1 MNKKDIATIRRQ
13 FKKGNDKLRISDIF
27 NVYIMKESSDI
38 YHHESMPFGMLDEDQ
53 QELFLGNFKKVLA
66 GNLDEKLFE
75 LKFKRDAEDSSQLIL
90 HRGLLTNDVEEWT
103 NDMLALV
110 AKMLQDRQYE
120 HDVVISFIK
129 AEYLKAQKRP
139 NAEAE
144 ESANDTMYSHSFLLC
159 SINKTQEPKKELEF
173 DYVEREFKYNVT
185 VNPVINL
192 QAPLSGFL
200 FPCFNDSAADVN
212 HVLYSTAK
220 AYEPDTAF
228 IEDVLTAEEIM
239 TARDDKS
246 VFEEI
251 VKDITGDHLSTSAL
265 ANVYEEINRVVE
277 ENEEDEA
284 PKLDRNDV
292 QRVLTLSGIENVTPE
307 KVETAYQKVIDD
319 EKYEMKATSVIPKYN
334 SKSIKIKTKVANI
347 AISPEDLRY
356 VRQVV
361 FNNKRCIMIEVE
373 EDTVI
378 EGFTMAEEALV
389 NKVSEKEPE
398 NAITD

>member
-13 FKKGNDKLRISDIF
+13 FKKGNDKLKISNIF

-66 GNLDEKLFE
+66 GQLDEKLFE
-75 LKFKRDAEDSSQLIL
+75 LKFKRDAEDSSQFIL

-103 NDMLALV
+103 NDMLKLV

-129 AEYLKAQKRP
+129 AEYLKAQKRQSE
-139 NAEAE
+139 EAE
-144 ESANDTMYSHSFLLC
+144 ENANDTMYSHQFLLC

-192 QAPLSGFL
+192 QAPLTGFL

-220 AYEPDTAF
+220 AFEPDTAF
-228 IEDVLTAEEIM
+228 IEDVLNAEEIM

-251 VKDITGDHLSTSAL
+251 VKDITGDQLNTSAL
-265 ANVYEEINRVVE
+265 ASVYEEINRVVE

-284 PKLDRNDV
+284 PKLDRQDI
-292 QRVLTLSGIENVTPE
+292 QRVLTMSGVEDVTPE

-319 EKYEMKATSVIPKYN
+319 EKYEMKATSVLPKYN

-378 EGFTMAEEALV
+378 EGFKMAEEALI
-389 NKVSEKEPE
+389 NKVNREEE
-398 NAITD
+398 AEQL

>member
-13 FKKGNDKLRISDIF
+13 FKKGNDKLKISDIF

-66 GNLDEKLFE
+66 GQLDEKLFE
-75 LKFKRDAEDSSQLIL
+75 LKFKRDAEDSSQFIL

-103 NDMLALV
+103 NDMLKLV
-110 AKMLQDRQYE
+110 AKMLEDRQYE

-129 AEYLKAQKRP
+129 AEYLKAQKRQGDDP
-139 NAEAE
+139 E

-220 AYEPDTAF
+220 AFEPDTAF
-228 IEDVLTAEEIM
+228 IEDVLNAEEIM

-251 VKDITGDHLSTSAL
+251 VKDITGDQLNTSAL
-265 ANVYEEINRVVE
+265 ASVYEEINRVVE

-284 PKLDRNDV
+284 PKLDRKDI
-292 QRVLTLSGIENVTPE
+292 QRVLTMSGVEDVTPE

-319 EKYEMKATSVIPKYN
+319 EKYEMKATSVLPKYN

-378 EGFTMAEEALV
+378 EGFKMAEEALV
-389 NKVSEKEPE
+389 NKVNREEE
-398 NAITD
+398 AEQI

>member
-13 FKKGNDKLRISDIF
+13 FKKGNDKLKISDIF

-66 GNLDEKLFE
+66 GQPDEKLFE
-75 LKFKRDAEDSSQLIL
+75 LKFKLDVEDSSQFIL

-103 NDMLALV
+103 NDMLKLV
-110 AKMLQDRQYE
+110 AKMLEDRQYE

-129 AEYLKAQKRP
+129 AEYLKAQKRQGDDS
-139 NAEAE
+139 E

-212 HVLYSTAK
+212 HLLYSTAK
-220 AYEPDTAF
+220 AFEPDTAF
-228 IEDVLTAEEIM
+228 IEDVLNAEEIM

-251 VKDITGDHLSTSAL
+251 VKDITGDQLNTSAL
-265 ANVYEEINRVVE
+265 ASVYEEINRVVE

-284 PKLDRNDV
+284 PKLDRQDI
-292 QRVLTLSGIENVTPE
+292 QRVLTMSGVEDVTPE

-319 EKYEMKATSVIPKYN
+319 EKYEMKATSILPKYN

-378 EGFTMAEEALV
+378 EGFKMAEEALV
-389 NKVSEKEPE
+389 NKVNREEE
-398 NAITD
+398 AEQL

>member
-13 FKKGNDKLRISDIF
+13 FKKGNDKLKISDIF

-38 YHHESMPFGMLDEDQ
+38 YHHERMPFDMLDEDQ

-66 GNLDEKLFE
+66 GQLDEKLFE
-75 LKFKRDAEDSSQLIL
+75 LKFKRDAEDSSQFIL
-90 HRGLLTNDVEEWT
+90 HRGLLTNDVEEWA
-103 NDMLALV
+103 NDMLRLV

-129 AEYLKAQKRP
+129 AEYLKAQKRQS
-139 NAEAE
+139 EESE
-144 ESANDTMYSHSFLLC
+144 ESANDTMYSHQFLLC
-159 SINKTQEPKKELEF
+159 SINKTQEPKKELQF

-185 VNPVINL
+185 VDPVINL
-192 QAPLSGFL
+192 QSPLSGFL

-220 AYEPDTAF
+220 AFEPDTAF
-228 IEDVLTAEEIM
+228 IENVLNAEEIM
-239 TARDDKS
+239 TAKDDKS

-251 VKDITGDHLSTSAL
+251 VKDITGDQLNTSTL

-277 ENEEDEA
+277 ENEEDEP
-284 PKLDRNDV
+284 PKLDRQDI
-292 QRVLTLSGIENVTPE
+292 QRVLTMSGVEDVTPE

-319 EKYEMKATSVIPKYN
+319 EKYEMKATSVLPKYN

-378 EGFTMAEEALV
+378 EGFKMAEEALV
-389 NKVSEKEPE
+389 NKMNKEE
-398 NAITD
+398 AEQL

>member
-13 FKKGNDKLRISDIF
+13 FKKGNDKLKISDIF

-66 GNLDEKLFE
+66 GQLDEKLFE
-75 LKFKRDAEDSSQLIL
+75 LKFKRDAEDSSQFIL

-103 NDMLALV
+103 NDMLKLV
-110 AKMLQDRQYE
+110 AKMLEDRQYE

-129 AEYLKAQKRP
+129 AEYLKAQKRQGDDP
-139 NAEAE
+139 E

-220 AYEPDTAF
+220 AFEPDTAF
-228 IEDVLTAEEIM
+228 IEDVLNAEEIM

-251 VKDITGDHLSTSAL
+251 VKDITGDQLNTSAL
-265 ANVYEEINRVVE
+265 ASVYEEINRVVE

-284 PKLDRNDV
+284 PKLDRQDI
-292 QRVLTLSGIENVTPE
+292 QRVLTMSGVEDVTPE

-319 EKYEMKATSVIPKYN
+319 EKYEMKATSVLPKYN

-378 EGFTMAEEALV
+378 EGFKMAEEALV
-389 NKVSEKEPE
+389 NKVNREEE
-398 NAITD
+398 AEQI

>member
-13 FKKGNDKLRISDIF
+13 FKKGNDKLKISNIF

-66 GNLDEKLFE
+66 GQLDEKLFE
-75 LKFKRDAEDSSQLIL
+75 LKFKRDAEDSSQFIL

-103 NDMLALV
+103 NDMLKLV
-110 AKMLQDRQYE
+110 AKMLEDRQYE

-129 AEYLKAQKRP
+129 AEYLKAQKRQS
-139 NAEAE
+139 E
-144 ESANDTMYSHSFLLC
+144 ESEENANDTMYSHQFLLC

-228 IEDVLTAEEIM
+228 IEDVLNAEEIM

-251 VKDITGDHLSTSAL
+251 VKDITGDQLNTSAL
-265 ANVYEEINRVVE
+265 ASVYEEINRVVE
-277 ENEEDEA
+277 ENEEEEA
-284 PKLDRNDV
+284 PKLDRQDI
-292 QRVLTLSGIENVTPE
+292 QRVLTMSGVEDVTPE
-307 KVETAYQKVIDD
+307 KVETAYQKIIDD
-319 EKYEMKATSVIPKYN
+319 EKYEMKATSVLPKYN

-378 EGFTMAEEALV
+378 EGFKMAEEALI
-389 NKVSEKEPE
+389 NKVNREEE
-398 NAITD
+398 AEQL

>member
-13 FKKGNDKLRISDIF
+13 FKKGNDKLKISDIF
-27 NVYIMKESSDI
+27 NVYVMKESSDI

-66 GNLDEKLFE
+66 GQPDEKLFE
-75 LKFKRDAEDSSQLIL
+75 LKFKRDVEDSSQFIL

-110 AKMLQDRQYE
+110 AKMLEDRQYE

-129 AEYLKAQKRP
+129 AEYLKAQKRQGDDS
-139 NAEAE
+139 E

-220 AYEPDTAF
+220 AFEPDTAF
-228 IEDVLTAEEIM
+228 IEDVLNAEEIM

-251 VKDITGDHLSTSAL
+251 VKDITGDQLNTSAL
-265 ANVYEEINRVVE
+265 ASVYEEINRVVE

-284 PKLDRNDV
+284 PKLDRQDI
-292 QRVLTLSGIENVTPE
+292 QRVLTMSGVEDVTPE

-319 EKYEMKATSVIPKYN
+319 EKYEMKATSVLPKYN

-378 EGFTMAEEALV
+378 EGFKMAEEALV
-389 NKVSEKEPE
+389 NKVNREEE
-398 NAITD
+398 AEQL

>member
-13 FKKGNDKLRISDIF
+13 FKKGNDKLKISDIF

-66 GNLDEKLFE
+66 GQLDEKLFE
-75 LKFKRDAEDSSQLIL
+75 LKFKRDAEDSSQFIL

-103 NDMLALV
+103 NDMLKLV

-129 AEYLKAQKRP
+129 AEYLKAQKRQGDDP
-139 NAEAE
+139 E

-220 AYEPDTAF
+220 AFEPDTAF
-228 IEDVLTAEEIM
+228 IEDVLNAEEIM

-251 VKDITGDHLSTSAL
+251 VKDITGDQLNTSAL
-265 ANVYEEINRVVE
+265 ASVYEEINRVVE

-284 PKLDRNDV
+284 PKLDRQDI
-292 QRVLTLSGIENVTPE
+292 QRVLTMSGVEDVTPE
-307 KVETAYQKVIDD
+307 KVEHAYQKVIDD
-319 EKYEMKATSVIPKYN
+319 EKYEMKATSVLPKYN

-378 EGFTMAEEALV
+378 EGFKMAEEALV
-389 NKVSEKEPE
+389 NKVNREEVE
-398 NAITD
+398 QL